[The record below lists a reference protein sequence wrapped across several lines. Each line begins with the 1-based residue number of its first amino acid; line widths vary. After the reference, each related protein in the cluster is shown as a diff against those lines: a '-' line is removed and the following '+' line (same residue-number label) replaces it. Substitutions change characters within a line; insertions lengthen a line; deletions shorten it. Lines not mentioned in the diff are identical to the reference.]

1 MTDETFGDA
10 FDTAGEADDS
20 SNAIFRRAETLDD
33 TKRFAEGLFHEGA
46 LYNSP
51 VIQGETD
58 LARAAWQ
65 KAEQMSGGH
74 VVEAA
79 VEGFQEVTEEKPAD
93 LWERIEP
100 DHDLGTYAEP
110 AIDETGTAALGSA
123 QLGINLIENLAPG
136 SELKPAIDL
145 AGEGY
150 KEFKDWA
157 GPDDSGHFKDP
168 EIPETDAMGA
178 NVVSDAV
185 TAAPDTDPYVASS
198 SDDSSTS
205 DTSSDDT
212 STYDTSGASYD
223 TSSYDT
229 SSYDTSSYDAGS
241 AESGGAYGSVG
252 GDDSGSSFTDGF

>member
-185 TAAPDTDPYVASS
+185 TAAPDTDPYVAS
-198 SDDSSTS
+198 
-205 DTSSDDT
+205 
-212 STYDTSGASYD
+212 YLGRL
-223 TSSYDT
+223 
-229 SSYDTSSYDAGS
+229 
-241 AESGGAYGSVG
+241 EHLRHVVG
-252 GDDSGSSFTDGF
+252 RHVQLRHVHLRHVQLRHVQLRHVQLRHVQLRHVQLRRRLRRVRRCLRIRRR